1 MNNPYQ
7 SIPAVILETNDET
20 PNIRTFKLKPA
31 QEIPFLAGQFVELT
45 VPGFG
50 EAPWDARSIDREIRA
65 DALRHL
71 ALERR
76 RRHRYEEAAEA
87 WRQLIETGAGPGFTQ
102 EARRALA
109 IHHEHRVRNL
119 EEARRHAEGAL
130 ASEQDPAAVEAL
142 RHRIARLDRKLG
154 RG

>member
-1 MNNPYQ
+1 M
-7 SIPAVILETNDET
+7 
-20 PNIRTFKLKPA
+20 
-31 QEIPFLAGQFVELT
+31 
-45 VPGFG
+45 
-50 EAPWDARSIDREIRA
+50 
-65 DALRHL
+65 
-71 ALERR
+71 
-76 RRHRYEEAAEA
+76 
-87 WRQLIETGAGPGFTQ
+87 TQ

-130 ASEQDPAAVEAL
+130 ASEQDPAEVEAL